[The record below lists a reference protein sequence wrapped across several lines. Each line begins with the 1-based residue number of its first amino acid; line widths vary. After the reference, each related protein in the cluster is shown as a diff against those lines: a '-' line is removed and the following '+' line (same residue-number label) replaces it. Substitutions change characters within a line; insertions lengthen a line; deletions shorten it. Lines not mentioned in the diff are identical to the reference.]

1 MKKITAWIFIGL
13 FLLTTLFYGCAS
25 SGSNTTSGSSE
36 DSRYLNKT
44 DKINTERDRK
54 EAIKE
59 SLDAFDD

>member
-1 MKKITAWIFIGL
+1 MKKITALIIIGL
-13 FLLTTLFYGCAS
+13 FLLGSLFLSCAG

-44 DKINTERDRK
+44 DKLNTERDRK

-59 SLDAFDD
+59 AFDD